1 MRSIIVIAGPTASGK
16 SGIAID
22 LAKRINGVIINADSR
37 QIYKELSIGTA
48 KPSESEMENI
58 PHYLYGYVSITE
70 EYNIHK
76 YQKDVLEL
84 IKTIPDDK
92 QIILVGG
99 TGLYIDSVIF
109 GYDLDAERDNH
120 EQRGEL
126 TSKTLEDLQSKIAP
140 DVLQLLNES
149 DRNNPRRLVRIIER
163 EGVISTRNTSP
174 VFPCKYFVVD
184 FPKEIL
190 EKNVM
195 QRVEEMFKQGL
206 EMEARDAFEKG
217 YYQYPA
223 LQSIGYQEF
232 LPYFEKAP
240 QYTLKEVKGAI
251 VRNTMRYIKR
261 QKTWFRRNP
270 NAIWVTSLEQILSHN
285 L

>member
-1 MRSIIVIAGPTASGK
+1 MRSITLIAGPTASGK

-109 GYDLDAERDNH
+109 GYNLDSENDNNA
-120 EQRGEL
+120 QREL
-126 TSKTLEDLQSKIAP
+126 LSSLTLEALQSKISP
-140 DVLQLLNES
+140 EVLWMLNES

-223 LQSIGYQEF
+223 LQSGF
-232 LPYFEKAP
+232 L
-240 QYTLKEVKGAI
+240 
-251 VRNTMRYIKR
+251 R
-261 QKTWFRRNP
+261 
-270 NAIWVTSLEQILSHN
+270 
-285 L
+285 